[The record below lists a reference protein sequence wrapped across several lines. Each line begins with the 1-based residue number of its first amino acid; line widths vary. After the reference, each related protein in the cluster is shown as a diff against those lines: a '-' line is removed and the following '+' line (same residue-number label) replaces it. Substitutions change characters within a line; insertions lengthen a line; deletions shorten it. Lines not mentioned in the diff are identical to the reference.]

1 MGLFSYLAEWKQ
13 SVDLARIF
21 RAGMS
26 PWELFRQTGKVRKT
40 DDEALM
46 KRYKDWVYICASKN
60 ASAVAQVPL
69 RLYVVTRNGERK
81 PKEWV
86 QRKVLDKK
94 QEEYI
99 RGNESLARYTRKA
112 VEIEEVIDHPFLDL
126 WYAPSSHKAGFTFRE
141 LITIDQELVG
151 DSYVYIYKDEALGIP
166 KELWRLPPQWTTIVP
181 GQKEFIKGYLY
192 GRTREKRIA
201 FDPDEVIHFLYP
213 NPRDQ
218 YYGMSPVE
226 GAMSAVDIDDAMSKY
241 DLTIMDN
248 QGRPDFAVIYKKG
261 LNSSKIEQLQKE
273 WKRLYG
279 GKQKV
284 GKPAFLDQDAE
295 IKTLGWSPREMAFL
309 SGRKWSMKQVCNAH
323 GVPVSKVDVDN
334 VNRANADA
342 GNYTYMKDTI
352 YPRCIRQEETLNSHI
367 VQKYDER
374 LFVAYDNPV
383 PEDKEFRLKERD
395 SNIKSTYSS
404 VNQERQIDNL
414 EPVPWGDVPYV
425 PMNMVPIG
433 TPPTMGA
440 GQQPKGRA
448 MVGYKRQDV
457 PIDRP
462 LPPTGTLPA
471 MDTDE
476 LKFERLMRRIFG
488 EQQRDVLRLL
498 EKGKEFVELYL
509 KRLKDNRYFFKG
521 IDDAILNRSDWD
533 ERMAKLVEPQI
544 IAKVDTAGNSALRQV
559 EASAA
564 GWIERPETVLWIRD
578 HTFQFAREV
587 NRTSETMLKESLALG
602 VQNGESIP
610 QFKKRI
616 QEVFNLRRG
625 SAERIARTEM
635 NRAQNGGTV
644 EAWRQSGVVSAQV
657 WDAANDACPFCHQL
671 DGEPV
676 ALGGTFL
683 ANGQDAIGYVDGEQV
698 SMPMNY
704 GDVRHPPLHP
714 NCRCTLIPELI
725 EV

>member
-1 MGLFSYLAEWKQ
+1 MGFISYLSEWKQ
-13 SVDLARIF
+13 SIDLARIF

-26 PWELFRQTGKVRKT
+26 PWDLFRQTGKVRKT

-69 RLYVVTRNGERK
+69 RLYVITRNGERK

-86 QRKVLDKK
+86 QRKALDKK
-94 QEEYI
+94 QEEHI
-99 RGNESLARYTRKA
+99 RGNESLSRYTRKA

-126 WYAPSSHKAGFTFRE
+126 WYAPNPHNVGFTFRE
-141 LITIDQELVG
+141 LVTIDQELVG
-151 DSYVYIYKDEALGIP
+151 DSYIYIYKDEALGIP

-192 GRTREKRIA
+192 GRDRNKRIA
-201 FDPDEVIHFLYP
+201 FDPDEIIHFLYP

-241 DLTIMDN
+241 DLTLMDN
-248 QGRPDFAVIYKKG
+248 QGRPDFVVSYKGK
-261 LNSSKIEQLQKE
+261 LNTPKVEQLQKE

-279 GKQKV
+279 GEKRV
-284 GKPAFLDQDAE
+284 GKPAFLDQDAN
-295 IKTLGWSPREMAFL
+295 ITTLGWSPREMAFL
-309 SGRKWSMKQVCNAH
+309 SGRKWSMKQICNAH

-352 YPRCIRQEETLNSHI
+352 YPRCIRQEETLNQNV

-383 PEDKEFRLKERD
+383 PEDKEFRLKEREA
-395 SNIKSTYSS
+395 NIKSTYSS

-414 EPVPWGDVPYV
+414 ETVPWGDVPYV
-425 PMNMVPIG
+425 PMSMVPIG
-433 TPPTMGA
+433 TPPTMAA
-440 GQQPKGRA
+440 GQQPKGRS
-448 MVGYKRQDV
+448 MIGYKRQDV

-462 LPPTGTLPA
+462 LPPTGTLPG
-471 MDTDE
+471 MDSDE

-488 EQQRDVLRLL
+488 EQQRDVLKLL
-498 EKGKEFVELYL
+498 EKGKEFVEIYL
-509 KRLKDNRYFFKG
+509 KRIKEKRFYFKG
-521 IDDAILNRSDWD
+521 IDDAVINRSEWD
-533 ERMAKLVEPQI
+533 ERLAKLVEPQI

-564 GWIERPETVLWIRD
+564 GWIERPETVQWVRD
-578 HTFQFAREV
+578 HTFQFAKQI
-587 NRTSETMLKESLALG
+587 NKTTETMLKESLALG

-610 QFKKRI
+610 QFRKRI
-616 QEVFNLRRG
+616 QEVFNLRRKE
-625 SAERIARTEM
+625 SERIARTEM
-635 NRAQNGGTV
+635 NRAENGGTV

-657 WDAANDACPFCHQL
+657 WDAAGDACPFCYQMHGARVAL
-671 DGEPV
+671 DGI
-676 ALGGTFL
+676 F
-683 ANGQDAIGYVDGEQV
+683 ANGGDDVTGYVDDQQV

-704 GDVRHPPLHP
+704 GDVHHPPLHP